1 MPAIYTKP
9 RYVKPETVT
18 AYEIGNKGTVLNG
31 TLRYSIAGFIN
42 NIKNLQTQIVSL
54 QSGGAQ
60 NLVNADKAKIK
71 GVDFE
76 ATWQMFPE
84 MLPGFVLKLAGSYLD
99 AKYTSFPD
107 GSGFDPTTG
116 LFFGQ
121 RSEERRGGNA
131 CVSTCRTRWSPY

>member
-1 MPAIYTKP
+1 MIRRPPRSTRTDTLFPYTT
-9 RYVKPETVT
+9 RCRS

-84 MLPGFVLKLAGSYLD
+84 MLPGFVLKLA
-99 AKYTSFPD
+99 
-107 GSGFDPTTG
+107 
-116 LFFGQ
+116 
-121 RSEERRGGNA
+121 
-131 CVSTCRTRWSPY
+131 